1 MGNIQSML
9 PAQTDRRA
17 AFAGVYDCPDS
28 DFMCKDPG
36 LLTCLGALN
45 DCSGKGDC
53 LMGSCYCHSGFG
65 GADCSVPACVRTIG
79 CADVRFLNVW
89 NRSNVSFP
97 QACSEAKHS
106 QTLIMPKPQSSPNP
120 NQAQTPSGFKP
131 WC

>member
-1 MGNIQSML
+1 ML

-53 LMGSCYCHSGFG
+53 LMGSC
-65 GADCSVPACVRTIG
+65 SVPACVKTIG
-79 CADVRFLNVW
+79 CADVR
-89 NRSNVSFP
+89 SFNIWS
-97 QACSEAKHS
+97 QSVHS
-106 QTLIMPKPQSSPNP
+106 LRHI
-120 NQAQTPSGFKP
+120 QTPSSLASQALSNPNHVQTTVKSKH
-131 WC
+131 